1 MPKRITIK
9 ELAALLEVSPT
20 TVSLVLGGKAETHR
34 IASDTR
40 RKIEDAA
47 ARLGYRPNHLAQA
60 MRRGKTDTLG
70 VIFPDVSEA
79 YMNMV
84 LRGIEQIALE
94 KNKGLMI
101 ATSSLNPTVEA
112 RNIQMLLDRRIDG
125 LLIIPYAPFRGEDYR
140 PTAIQEAAGSGL
152 PIVAI
157 DRHIPDITPHAVI
170 AADESASRQAA
181 ELLISKGCRHLAY
194 LGFDLVITTLE
205 NRRKGFYEAAMNTGV
220 DILTTEILLKE
231 LNINSSDLTE
241 HLKGLA
247 AENNM
252 PDGFLV
258 STAGLALRLQ
268 HLMRTNNY
276 RAAGKV
282 PLIARFGEDLPYFPT
297 GMIQIRQPHEE
308 LGRRAV
314 KKLLTLIDGVVG
326 KNTTDIEILPMEI
339 NDEAQHH

>member
-9 ELAALLEVSPT
+9 ELAASVEVSPA
-20 TVSLVLGGKAETHR
+20 TVSLVLGGKADTYR

-47 ARLGYRPNHLAQA
+47 ARSGYRPNHLARA

-70 VIFPDVSEA
+70 VVFPDVSEA

-112 RNIQMLLDRRIDG
+112 RNIRMLLDRRIDG
-125 LLIIPYAPFRGEDYR
+125 LLIIPYAPFRGEDHN
-140 PTAIQEAAGSGL
+140 PTAIREAAGSGL

-157 DRHIPDITPHAVI
+157 DRYIPGITPHAVI
-170 AADESASRQAA
+170 AADESAAGQAA
-181 ELLISKGCRHLAY
+181 ELLISRGCRHLAY

-205 NRRKGFYEAAMNTGV
+205 NRRKGFHDAAKHAGFE
-220 DILTTEILLKE
+220 IQTTEILLEE
-231 LNINSSDLTE
+231 LNLNSVDLAE
-241 HLKGLA
+241 HLKSLA
-247 AENNM
+247 AKDNM

-258 STAGLALRLQ
+258 STAGLALRLR
-268 HLMRTNNY
+268 HLLRVNNF
-276 RAAGKV
+276 GTDGTP

-297 GMIQIRQPHEE
+297 GMIQIRQPMRNWVEE
-308 LGRRAV
+308 L
-314 KKLLTLIDGVVG
+314 
-326 KNTTDIEILPMEI
+326 
-339 NDEAQHH
+339 